1 MVVNTTHNII
11 LKLKVN
17 SLSRFTTKP
26 WADAGEVKFVIPVY
40 LSLCVV
46 CRITMAYHL
55 QIGSVPTPWPS
66 WMIAAHP
73 SPIRA
78 PPEAVKAFLAG
89 LTDHIRTFSAN
100 EIAVNVA
107 FIKERFGYKEDDIR
121 EWLTTVRF
129 THDTSEVQESTI
141 VHTLRC
147 VSSCVA

>member
-1 MVVNTTHNII
+1 
-11 LKLKVN
+11 
-17 SLSRFTTKP
+17 
-26 WADAGEVKFVIPVY
+26 
-40 LSLCVV
+40 
-46 CRITMAYHL
+46 
-55 QIGSVPTPWPS
+55 
-66 WMIAAHP
+66 MIAAHP

-89 LTDHIRTFSAN
+89 LTGHIRTFSGN
-100 EIAVNVA
+100 EIAANVA

-147 VSSCVA
+147 VPSSVACPARPAQSRSYKACCDKQGLFLLRQVCVHPTTSMWLFVSYLRVKQAAPQAA